1 MTGVA
6 RFYGLILRGP
16 WWILLCYALVI
27 GVAVSQLPKLRLDA
41 SSDSLLLQGTLPTS
55 GTTPRPCGSRLRLK
69 VRRRRLLRLKLR
81 LRGSA
86 CMHAL
91 ISRGISRTTLRWTPA
106 SSRLVLSTA
115 KITHP
120 SRTEAWV

>member
-41 SSDSLLLQGTLPTS
+41 SSDSLGSLLVDKDALVGSKLVPKS
-55 GTTPRPCGSRLRLK
+55 HWSVRSISFPC
-69 VRRRRLLRLKLR
+69 
-81 LRGSA
+81 
-86 CMHAL
+86 
-91 ISRGISRTTLRWTPA
+91 
-106 SSRLVLSTA
+106 
-115 KITHP
+115 
-120 SRTEAWV
+120 